1 MGQRQMH
8 GWRAGRCG
16 KRNSAEQCFGYA
28 ASQLAD
34 LGVVIRASHAV
45 VRPSAG
51 HARLVVAPHVCGV
64 VPHDRKFEGFVSFGV
79 GVLLNL

>member
-51 HARLVVAPHVCGV
+51 HAGLVVAPRMCGA
-64 VPHDRKFEGFVSFGV
+64 VPRGRKFEGYVIFGV
-79 GVLLNL
+79 GVLLSL